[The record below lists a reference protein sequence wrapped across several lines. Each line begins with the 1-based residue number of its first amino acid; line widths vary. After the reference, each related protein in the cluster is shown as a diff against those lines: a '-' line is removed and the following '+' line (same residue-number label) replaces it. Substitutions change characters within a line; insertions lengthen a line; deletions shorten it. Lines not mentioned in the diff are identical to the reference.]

1 MANLSNIEQVS
12 KGNQFQNMS
21 VVWLLDQWVERQPDK
36 DFIVWAPFE
45 GEPCSWTYQ
54 QLADDAKR
62 FASGLVER
70 GIQDGDFVLIHLDNS
85 PEFLIAWFGCAY
97 IGAIP
102 VTTNTRSTSD
112 NMKHFCEVMQPV
124 VAITQPSL
132 HSVVSKACKSGTQL
146 IVAGA
151 EALPSNAEH
160 FASIYSDSLLTV
172 LPADHQRDFAVQFT
186 SGTTSRPKPTL
197 WTNANAMWGGKSMAF
212 NMRLN
217 QGDITLLY
225 LPLFHA
231 NAQITLLSTLW
242 TGGTVVIQPKFSASR
257 FWDACVNHSI
267 TWVSMIPFAFK
278 ALSGRPVPE
287 HQVRFMVGLE
297 RLPEIEQEFGTK
309 TMALWGMTETMSA
322 CIVSDPDHPGP
333 PGNIGRPSPFY
344 GVEVRKDDGGLARPG
359 EEGRLY
365 IYGERGV
372 TLFKEYYRHPK
383 QTLSLFNERGAL
395 DTGDRIHIDD
405 AGWMFYVSR
414 TTDMLRIGSENVAA
428 LEIETAISETGLIM
442 ECAVIG
448 QQHDML
454 GEVPVAFISLNKAG
468 KQHEPNEVFAL
479 ITQYCKE
486 KIADF
491 KVPVAIHIIDHF
503 PRSTLD
509 RISKKQLRERL
520 ISS

>member
-1 MANLSNIEQVS
+1 MC
-12 KGNQFQNMS
+12 
-21 VVWLLDQWVERQPDK
+21 
-36 DFIVWAPFE
+36 
-45 GEPCSWTYQ
+45 CSEALF
-54 QLADDAKR
+54 LAQRAR
-62 FASGLVER
+62 LNR
-70 GIQDGDFVLIHLDNS
+70 RRCRR
-85 PEFLIAWFGCAY
+85 FGCAY
-97 IGAIP
+97 IGATP

-112 NMKHFCEVMQPV
+112 NMKHFCEVMKPV

-160 FASIYSDSLLTV
+160 FASIYSDSPLTV

-197 WTNANAMWGGKSMAF
+197 WTNVNAMWGGKSMAF

-217 QGDITLLY
+217 QDDITLLY

-231 NAQITLLSTLW
+231 NVQITLLSTLW
-242 TGGTVVIQPKFSASR
+242 TGGTVVAQPKFSASR
-257 FWDACVNHSI
+257 FWDACVNHNI

-309 TMALWGMTETMSA
+309 TMALWGMTETISA

-333 PGNIGRPSPFY
+333 PGNIGRLSPFY
-344 GVEVRKDDGGLARPG
+344 SVEIRKDDGNLATVG
-359 EEGRLY
+359 EEGQLY

-372 TLFKEYYRHPK
+372 TLFKEYYHHPK
-383 QTLSLFNERGAL
+383 QTLSSFDECGAL
-395 DTGDRIHIDD
+395 NTGDRIRIDE
-405 AGWMFYVSR
+405 AGWMYYVSR
-414 TTDMLRIGSENVAA
+414 TIDMLRIGSENVAA
-428 LEIETAISETGLIM
+428 LEVEIETTIVNSGLIM
-442 ECAVIG
+442 ECTVIA
-448 QQHDML
+448 QPHDML
-454 GEVPVAFISLNKAG
+454 GEVPVAFVSLNDAG
-468 KQHEPNEVFAL
+468 KQQAPNEVITL
-479 ITQYCKE
+479 MTQYCKE

-491 KVPVAIHIIDHF
+491 KVPVTIHITDDF
-503 PRSTLD
+503 PRSTLY
-509 RISKKQLRERL
+509 RISN
-520 ISS
+520 I